1 MTEESMQGYRTT
13 FRGMFTEQPDD
24 GLAITSVSIPL
35 IQRDYAQGRETIKAN
50 KVRDTFLNALREAL
64 TTGAPVGLDFIYGK
78 AADGDFEPLDGQQRL
93 TTLFLLHW
101 YVAQRSGNLD
111 ASEPWTRPTGPGPA
125 DLSSRFTYATRPGA
139 RLFCERLVAHSPA
152 GDDERTPSAWVKDQ
166 PWYLHVWRFD
176 PTIRAM
182 LVTLDAIHERFSK
195 DDAAALWKRLCDDDD
210 PAIWFQ
216 LLPIDDM
223 GSPEDL
229 YIKMNSRGKPLTDF
243 EAFKAHLGE
252 LVAKACHDAHEVDL
266 PDSVHEFGH
275 RIDGAWTDLFWPYRG
290 DNDIVD
296 DELMRYF
303 EFLIEICEWRESR
316 ASDSGRLI
324 PEQRVSALLGQGN
337 HRRFEHLTF
346 LCEGFQC
353 WVDRDKSI
361 DAVFTGLFSIES
373 EVKSVRLFG
382 ASTPNLFASACEKYG
397 ALRGAVR
404 QFSLTDT
411 LLLFAVLTHR
421 MHDTAD
427 PTARLRVLRNV
438 NEASQFELRLQNMP
452 VFLTEVEAFMANGD
466 LACLKTFN
474 TNQVMEEGAKRSL
487 VATMPEVAQSLC
499 RLEDHPIL
507 RGTLA
512 AFELDTTI
520 VDRGPAFE
528 KVMDPDLWPLLTGA
542 LAASGEYQRD
552 YKDSDYHRFGSP
564 TTESAWRGVF
574 VDRGDREALAST
586 REALGALLDQVCSV
600 EGETRAVLSGGC
612 DSFLDGRVAS
622 GKLDWRYYLVRYPV
636 MREGNSG
643 IYYGAD
649 GQLGYE
655 MTMLRKTVQRSWYRD
670 PYLYAIWC
678 EAGQPEE
685 VKDPWF
691 YGYSSTPRWML
702 LPGSGTEIRSVSGGL
717 AIRTQAQDTKRATVA
732 EVCADAGAV
741 EVGEEWL
748 LGMNQI
754 DVDGRM
760 VDNLDRVE
768 RGAALVCKL
777 LAAGL

>member
-1 MTEESMQGYRTT
+1 MQGYRTT
-13 FRGMFTEQPDD
+13 FRGMFTAQPDG

-35 IQRDYAQGRETIKAN
+35 IQRDYAQGRETTKAN
-50 KVRDTFLNALREAL
+50 KIRDTFLDALRDAL
-64 TTGAPVGLDFIYGK
+64 TTCAPVGLDFIYGK
-78 AADGDFEPLDGQQRL
+78 VADGVFEPLDGQQRL

-111 ASEPWTRPTGPGPA
+111 VSEPWTQLAGRAPA
-125 DLSSRFTYATRPGA
+125 DMTSRFTYATRPGA
-139 RLFCERLVAHSPA
+139 RLFCERLVAHSPLA
-152 GDDERTPSAWVKDQ
+152 GDERAPSAWVKDQ

-182 LVTLDAIHERFSK
+182 LVTLDAIHERFAG
-195 DDAAALWKRLCDDDD
+195 DDTAALWKRLCDDDH

-223 GSPEDL
+223 GSPENL

-243 EAFKAHLGE
+243 EAFKSHLGE
-252 LVAKACHDAHEVDL
+252 LVGKACHDAREVDL

-290 DNDIVD
+290 DNDVVD

-316 ASDSGRLI
+316 ASDSSRRS
-324 PEQRVSALLGQGN
+324 PEQRVSALLGHGN
-337 HRRFEHLTF
+337 QRRFEHLRF

-353 WVDRDKSI
+353 WVDPYKSI
-361 DAVFTGLFSIES
+361 DAVFTELFSITPQMS
-373 EVKSVRLFG
+373 SVRLFG

-397 ALRGAVR
+397 ALRGTVR

-411 LLLFAVLTHR
+411 LLLFAVLSHR
-421 MHDTAD
+421 MHGTAE
-427 PTARLRVLRNV
+427 PEARLRVLRNV

-452 VFLTEVEAFMANGD
+452 AFLGDVEAFMASGD

-487 VATMPEVAQSLC
+487 VANMPEVAQSLH

-512 AFELDTTI
+512 AFDLDATI
-520 VDRGPAFE
+520 VERGRAFE
-528 KVMDPDLWPLLTGA
+528 EVMEPGLWSLLTGA

-564 TTESAWRGVF
+564 TTESVWRGVF
-574 VDRGDREALAST
+574 VDRGDRESLAST
-586 REALGALLDQVCSV
+586 REALAALLDHVSSL
-600 EGETRAVLSGGC
+600 EGETQAILAGIC
-612 DSFLDGRVAS
+612 ESFLADREAS
-622 GKLDWRYYLVRYPV
+622 GVRDWRYYLVRYPV

-643 IYYGAD
+643 IYYGTD

-678 EAGQPEE
+678 EARQPEE
-685 VKDPWF
+685 VKNPWF
-691 YGYSSTPRWML
+691 YGYSTTPRWML

-717 AIRTQAQDTKRATVA
+717 VIRTEAEGSKRDTVA
-732 EVCADAGAV
+732 EVCVNAGAAA
-741 EVGEEWL
+741 VGEEWL
-748 LGMNQI
+748 LGMNQT
-754 DVDGRM
+754 DVDGMM
-760 VDNLDRVE
+760 VDNIDRVQ
-768 RGAALVCKL
+768 RGTALVVDL